1 MSRGDERDEGADGG
15 PEDPAAEGRL
25 GDVLELPTLRALRRD
40 APAQLFRH
48 LDELRRS
55 FLFGVEDR
63 RDDEDP
69 EPWGGVVRVTLNQNV
84 VLHFVRGLGPGMP
97 TEDDLPQF
105 AVLPDEDRADAA
117 VEREVEVD
125 GETFKGVTFYVDPN
139 EWDQLVG
146 HALAAHERYEDWE
159 AIPDVWFAD
168 GPLVPFVTS
177 VVFEHPVVRAER
189 EYDFRRGLVGG
200 KGPPDDLEEEE
211 DAAPVKFTD
220 EDDEDEEGGEDDEG
234 DGDEVE
240 EGEEGEDDDRHFRT
254 FRL

>member
-1 MSRGDERDEGADGG
+1 MSEDEEQDA
-15 PEDPAAEGRL
+15 AAEGRL
-25 GDVLELPTLRALRRD
+25 GDVLELPALRALRRD

-55 FLFGVEDR
+55 FLFGVEDH
-63 RDDEDP
+63 RDDEAP
-69 EPWGGVVRVTLNQNV
+69 EAWGGAVRVTLNRNV

-105 AVLPDEDRADAA
+105 AVLPDEDRADSA
-117 VEREVEVD
+117 VERELEVE

-146 HALAAHERYEDWE
+146 HAIAAHERYEDWE

-200 KGPPDDLEEEE
+200 KGPPDDLDEEEDEAGPITFADEDEEEEEEE
-211 DAAPVKFTD
+211 DGD
-220 EDDEDEEGGEDDEG
+220 GDGDGEEEGGG
-234 DGDEVE
+234 DGDEE
-240 EGEEGEDDDRHFRT
+240 DDRHFRT